1 MQLSI
6 ERPQPRHAAQFLR
19 VLGMVLAVHMGL
31 GWLLLGSPN
40 VQLPRKLAPI
50 TIEIGAADPV
60 VQRGLEQAVAAQDGQ
75 GGAASRTPAQKTQ
88 TQTQTQAVAKPLAPA
103 PSSASPDAPWVAK
116 PVEQFTPPAE
126 SVAAA
131 LPGSTTLAAPK
142 GQAQVTQET
151 VKISE
156 PDLQVAYKE
165 NPKPPYPKAAFRV
178 GAEGT
183 VEIAVEI
190 NPDGTVAA
198 VKLAQ
203 SSGNEWLDQSALDT
217 VKGWRFRSARKD
229 GVLSNSVVRVPITYR
244 LRAAR

>member
-1 MQLSI
+1 M
-6 ERPQPRHAAQFLR
+6 
-19 VLGMVLAVHMGL
+19 
-31 GWLLLGSPN
+31 
-40 VQLPRKLAPI
+40 
-50 TIEIGAADPV
+50 
-60 VQRGLEQAVAAQDGQ
+60 
-75 GGAASRTPAQKTQ
+75 
-88 TQTQTQAVAKPLAPA
+88 
-103 PSSASPDAPWVAK
+103 AK

-126 SVAAA
+126 PVAAA
-131 LPGSTTLAAPK
+131 LPGSATLAVPK

-151 VKISE
+151 VKITE
-156 PDLQVAYKE
+156 PDLQAAYKE

>member
-6 ERPQPRHAAQFLR
+6 ERPQPRHASQFLR
-19 VLGMVLAVHMGL
+19 VFGMVLAVHMGL
-31 GWLLLGSPN
+31 GWLLLVSPN
-40 VQLPRKLAPI
+40 LQLPRKLAPI
-50 TIEIGAADPV
+50 TVEIGAADPA

-75 GGAASRTPAQKTQ
+75 GGAANRTPAQKTQ
-88 TQTQTQAVAKPLAPA
+88 TKTQPLAKPLAPA
-103 PSSASPDAPWVAK
+103 PSSASPDAPLVAK

-131 LPGSTTLAAPK
+131 LPGSATLAAPK

-151 VKISE
+151 VKITE
-156 PDLQVAYKE
+156 PDLQAAYKE

>member
-6 ERPQPRHAAQFLR
+6 ERPQPRHASQFLR

-75 GGAASRTPAQKTQ
+75 GGAASHTPAQKTQ
-88 TQTQTQAVAKPLAPA
+88 NKTQPVAKPLAPA
-103 PSSASPDAPWVAK
+103 PSSASPDAPLVAK
-116 PVEQFTPPAE
+116 PVEQFTPSAE

-131 LPGSTTLAAPK
+131 LPGSATLATPK
-142 GQAQVTQET
+142 GQAQVKQET

-156 PDLQVAYKE
+156 PDLQAAYKE